1 MNAKRVISFVLPQ
14 TVAEGVTAL
23 GQKYEVNF
31 ENGLKVLNSEN
42 SNYSF
47 GSLHQ
52 IMLKGLN
59 EVLKKNSPKKILM
72 LGLGAGSALQVLRNK
87 CKWPYHVTI
96 VEIDNDLIELARLHF
111 ELDSHV
117 NTTIINTD
125 AKLAIQELKGGDF
138 DLILDDI
145 FWDDQIPEFCLKE
158 DYLNSCSKCL
168 VANGIYLRN
177 TMPTPEMDFE
187 QFEFNLAHAFSSH
200 YSIKHAVYGNK
211 IYFCQL

>member
-1 MNAKRVISFVLPQ
+1 MKAKRVISFVLPQ
-14 TVAEGVTAL
+14 TIAEGKTEL
-23 GQKYEVNF
+23 GQKYEVNY

-59 EVLKKNSPKKILM
+59 EVLKKLSPKKILM

-96 VEIDNDLIELARLHF
+96 VEIDKDLIDIARLHF
-111 ELDSHV
+111 ELDSYK
-117 NTTIINTD
+117 NTTVINSD
-125 AKLAIQELKGGDF
+125 AKMAIQELKGEDF

-158 DYLNSCSKCL
+158 DYLNSCSQCL
-168 VANGIYLRN
+168 VKNGLYVRN
-177 TMPTPEMDFE
+177 IMPTPEMDFE
-187 QFEFNLAHAFSSH
+187 QFEFNLNKAFSSH